1 MLNPSTTPINQP
13 LVSVVMATYYGERF
27 IGAQLE
33 SILAQTYSHLEVI
46 IVDDGSMD
54 RSYNILEEYAAKDQR
69 IRLFKNEKNIGYI
82 KNFERGLLLATGDFI
97 APSDQDDIWLPEK
110 IEVLINGIGDATIA
124 YCDSSLMDENGIPIG
139 KKLSEIKRLVDFN
152 DCLNFL
158 VGNSAAGHAMLIKK
172 ELIRNSIPL
181 APMIPHDH
189 WLGFVA
195 TLYQGIK
202 FIDQPLVQY
211 RQHNS
216 SVFGA
221 VKVKDSSGERR
232 AKKRKD
238 LDAIRQRVKLM
249 HDKCKVLAHR
259 EADFFMRCSKAYESF
274 SLIHNFNR
282 MFLFFSH
289 NKRILAYKRRNLLR
303 RWLYCIKIFFTIQ

>member
-1 MLNPSTTPINQP
+1 MSNSLTTVINKP
-13 LVSVVMATYYGERF
+13 LVSVVMATYHGERF
-27 IGAQLE
+27 ISAQLE
-33 SILAQTYSHLEVI
+33 SILSQTYAHLEVI
-46 IVDDGSMD
+46 VVDDGSSD
-54 RSYNILEEYAAKDQR
+54 STFSILEEYATKDHR
-69 IRLFKNEKNIGYI
+69 IKLFRNEKNIGYV

-97 APSDQDDIWLPEK
+97 APSDQDDVWLPEK
-110 IEVLINGIGDATIA
+110 IEVLINGIGEATIA
-124 YCDSSLMDENGIPIG
+124 YCDSSLINENGILIG
-139 KKLSEIKRLVDFN
+139 KKLSEIKRLIDFN

-158 VGNSAAGHAMLIKK
+158 VGNSAAGHAMLIRKD
-172 ELIRNSIPL
+172 LVRNSIPL

-202 FIDQPLVQY
+202 FIDQPLVYY

-238 LDAIRQRVKLM
+238 IDTIRQRVSLM
-249 HDKCKVLAHR
+249 YNKCKALEHK
-259 EADFFMRCSKAYESF
+259 ETEFLKRCSKAYESF
-274 SLIHNFNR
+274 TLVHNFNR
-282 MFLFFSH
+282 MILFFSH
-289 NKRILAYKRRNLLR
+289 NKRILAYKRRNFLR
-303 RWLYCIKIFFTIQ
+303 RWLYCIKMFFTIQ

>member
-1 MLNPSTTPINQP
+1 MSNSSTTLIDQP
-13 LVSVVMATYYGERF
+13 LVSVVMATYQGELF
-27 IGAQLE
+27 IGKQLE
-33 SILAQTYSHLEVI
+33 SILTQTYTHLEII
-46 IVDDGSMD
+46 IVDDGSTD
-54 RSYNILEEYAAKDQR
+54 RTYAILEEYAAKDPR

-82 KNFERGLLLATGDFI
+82 KNFEKGLLLATGDLI

-110 IEVLINGIGDATIA
+110 IEVLINSIGSATIA
-124 YCDSSLMDENGIPIG
+124 YCDSSLMDENGSLIG
-139 KKLSEIKRLVDFN
+139 KKLSEIKRLADFN

-202 FIDQPLVQY
+202 FIDRPLVHY

-232 AKKRKD
+232 AKKIKD
-238 LDAIRQRVKLM
+238 LNAIRQRVALM
-249 HDKCKVLAHR
+249 YDKCKILAHK
-259 EADFFMRCSKAYESF
+259 ETDFFRRCSKAYESF
-274 SLIHNFNR
+274 TLIHNFNR
-282 MFLFFSH
+282 MLLFFSH

-303 RWLYCIKIFFTIQ
+303 RWLYCIKLFFTIQ